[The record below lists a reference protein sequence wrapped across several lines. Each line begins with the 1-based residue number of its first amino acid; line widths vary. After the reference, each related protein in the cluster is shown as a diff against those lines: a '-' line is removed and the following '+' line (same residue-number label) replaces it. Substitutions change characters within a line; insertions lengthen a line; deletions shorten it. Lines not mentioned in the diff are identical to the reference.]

1 MQNPIRFNFG
11 GKILF
16 NDRSNKEAI
25 VSFLETSGVSE
36 IKNYVYE
43 LQSLNNTPDTFPSTE
58 SNYSLLT
65 DVYGSG
71 LYNRVH
77 IHPTSSAITLS
88 DDPTENFT
96 LARPNSLINIDDLY
110 NSNLTFNIRTSVY

>member
-65 DVYGSG
+65 DIYSSG